1 MIESIDH
8 GDVREFK
15 LVRSPANALNPGLVE
30 ALTHALQAA
39 PGQTDA
45 VIVSGLPGMFCAGLD
60 LPELFHY
67 NREEIS
73 RFWQSFLR
81 LLRTIAQMPIPIA
94 FALTGHAPA
103 GGIVMALYGDYRIM
117 PRGKFKTGLNEV
129 QVGLVVPG
137 VIHKGVVRVIG
148 AHAAERILVAG
159 EIMSAE
165 RALDLGLID
174 ELVDTPEETVTRA
187 LAWCRQHLA
196 LPRQAML
203 TTRSMARADLHSLF
217 NDISELGVEKF
228 VEIWFSQ
235 STRETLAT
243 VVERLQKN

>member
-8 GDVREFK
+8 GDVRELK
-15 LVRSPANALNPGLVE
+15 LVRTPANALNPGLVE
-30 ALTHALQAA
+30 ALTNALQAA
-39 PGQTDA
+39 PGQSDA

-60 LPELFHY
+60 LPELYHY
-67 NREEIS
+67 DREEVS

-81 LLRTIAQMPIPIA
+81 LLRTIAQMPIPVA

-137 VIHKGVVRVIG
+137 VIHKALVRAIG
-148 AHAAERILVAG
+148 SHAAERILVAG
-159 EIMSAE
+159 EIMGAE
-165 RALDLGLID
+165 RALDIGLVD
-174 ELVDTPEETVTRA
+174 ELVDSPEETVTRA
-187 LAWCRQHLA
+187 LDWCRQHLA

-203 TTRSMARADLHSLF
+203 ATRSMARSDLHSLF
-217 NDISELGVEKF
+217 NDSSELGVESF
-228 VEIWFSQ
+228 VEIWFSK
-235 STRETLAT
+235 STRDTLEN
-243 VVERLQKN
+243 VVARLQKK